1 MSLFLGQNL
10 TGTSRNWKQW
20 ISALTITTCNPCAK
34 NHGKIFAFDED
45 TTKYIPAHLFCKCK
59 IEPMRTISAGY
70 ATYNGLNGAD
80 VHLLYLKKLPDY
92 YVLKEDA
99 EDSGWVNWKGNLADI
114 LPGKMIGGNI
124 FENRRHKLPEAN
136 GRIWYEA
143 DINYESGFRNK
154 ARILFSNDGLVFA
167 SYDHY
172 TTFYEITLQ

>member
-10 TGTSRNWKQW
+10 TGSSHNWKHW
-20 ISALTITTCNPCAK
+20 VSVLSITTCKTCAD

-45 TTKYIPAHLFCKCK
+45 TTKYIPVHLFCKCK
-59 IEPMRTISAGY
+59 VEPMRTISAGY

-80 VHLLYLKKLPDY
+80 IHLLYLKKLPDY

-124 FENRRHKLPEAN
+124 FQNRRHKLPESD

-172 TTFYEITLQ
+172 TTFYEVTKQ